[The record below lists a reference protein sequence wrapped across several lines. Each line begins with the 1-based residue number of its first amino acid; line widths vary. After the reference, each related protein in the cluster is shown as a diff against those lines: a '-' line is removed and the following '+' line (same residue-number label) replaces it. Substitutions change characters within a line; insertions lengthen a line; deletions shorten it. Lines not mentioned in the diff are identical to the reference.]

1 MILDNSEDE
10 RVCKALGT
18 VGIEAESIYDL
29 VNSSSDY
36 GEAIPLLLEW
46 LPKVKSDRIK
56 EGVARA
62 LTVSRAGAHAL
73 DCMIREFINYKA
85 ENKSQDGTKWAMGN
99 AISVMGTRKEY
110 QERLGVIIDM
120 CLDPKHG
127 TGRWMMLYILVRFRC
142 PETIEAFYKLLDDPD
157 LRVFVPWGL
166 ARLRVFEARD
176 TITAMLDD
184 PDPHVRDEAKKAL
197 AKLDK
202 YAAKKQE
209 KLKTAAGPAKQ
220 KK

>member
-10 RVCKALGT
+10 RLCEVLRT

-29 VNSSSDY
+29 VNTSTDY

-73 DCMIREFINYKA
+73 DCMIREFINYEA
-85 ENKSQDGTKWAMGN
+85 ENGSQGGTKWAMGN

-110 QERLGVIIDM
+110 QERLSTIIDL

-127 TGRWMMLYILVRFRC
+127 FGRGMLLHILVRFRC
-142 PETIEAFYKLLDDPD
+142 PETIETFYKLLHDPD
-157 LRVFVPWGL
+157 LRVCVPWGF

-176 TITAMLDD
+176 TIAGMLDD
-184 PDPHVRDEAKKAL
+184 PNPELRKEAKKAL
-197 AKLDK
+197 ASLAK
-202 YAAKKQE
+202 YEAKQQE
-209 KLKTAAGPAKQ
+209 KLKTLYP
-220 KK
+220 